1 MNESRGYS
9 HVLGDPDLG
18 HLLDCLDSMDVPQN
32 RLVVV
37 KALTE
42 LCEIK
47 QYNEIQ
53 RRNTTLQAIIT
64 KQQKDLGA
72 MASALNRVQNEHSF
86 LESKLFIKQQTI
98 NELQEKIAEMSFSR
112 EEDLSRVHE
121 EYKAKLQEMDKEAK
135 THEELLNLNA
145 VHQEMLAELE
155 EEYKEELGKVKDEHR
170 EELTQLQD
178 SHKKELK
185 NKKEGHKSELKR
197 IKDENADLSNE
208 LKKIN
213 DANGQLSTENE
224 ILIKGYCNATGKV
237 QELEKQ
243 LDDGTRTHIRQVS
256 EIDKLYKKERA
267 INEDLQFELEELRTF
282 RKTYEDVLQDANRRN
297 EQLRKE
303 HSTTVNSLNEQM
315 EKLQST
321 LAGRKEEV
329 DNLNRRIVE
338 LTDEKRSLQNT
349 IGHNKDH
356 IQKLTDSLAK
366 QKEKCVALSGP
377 QLDVEKVKRALK
389 EQFMEMSREWIT
401 KIRSME
407 QIALKSH
414 TELMQFRKAL
424 QDKIREFSDTF
435 QASIRV
441 SEENC
446 AQLEKK
452 CSVQKTFI
460 ETLRGQ
466 GRVTLDKNYE
476 YQKTIDSLN
485 QTIVNLNQTIA
496 KQKQYIQA
504 LHAALAIYNE
514 MPSENAV
521 PEL

>member
-1 MNESRGYS
+1 M
-9 HVLGDPDLG
+9 LGDPDLG

-121 EYKAKLQEMDKEAK
+121 EYKAKLQEMDEAAK

-155 EEYKEELGKVKDEHR
+155 EEYKEELGKVKDAHR

-185 NKKEGHKSELKR
+185 NKKEGHKSELKK
-197 IKDENADLSNE
+197 IKDENAELSNQ
-208 LKKIN
+208 N
-213 DANGQLSTENE
+213 DV
-224 ILIKGYCNATGKV
+224 LIKALLRETEIRMGLSRQV
-237 QELEKQ
+237 EELEKQ

-485 QTIVNLNQTIA
+485 QTIVNLNQTID
-496 KQKQYIQA
+496 KQKQYIEGLQ
-504 LHAALAIYNE
+504 AALAIHN
-514 MPSENAV
+514 ENAV
-521 PEL
+521 RECST